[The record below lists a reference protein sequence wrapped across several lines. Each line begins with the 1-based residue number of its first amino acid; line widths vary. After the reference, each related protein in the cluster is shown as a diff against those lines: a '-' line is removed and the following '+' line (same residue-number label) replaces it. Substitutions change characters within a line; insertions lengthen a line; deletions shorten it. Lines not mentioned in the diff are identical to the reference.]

1 MGKRILPFA
10 LNHMTAPGMPTDAFL
25 DLATALGCVGV
36 EIRSDL
42 PAALFDA
49 KSSEHVQKI
58 TKAIGLR
65 ILALAEVMVFNDF
78 SDAKPDEARALMEIA
93 VACVRRPS
101 ALFRAT
107 MARPCATASGRRSC

>member
-1 MGKRILPFA
+1 LQKYYQIRERLATQSGGKKCLSDECNMGKRILPFA

-65 ILALAEVMVFNDF
+65 ILALA
-78 SDAKPDEARALMEIA
+78 
-93 VACVRRPS
+93 
-101 ALFRAT
+101 
-107 MARPCATASGRRSC
+107 